1 MVHDRGSRA
10 SIATVRL
17 AAGTAVVEF
26 TRTGDR
32 WRHSISTADGRVW
45 QSVEGMADH
54 ACDPRWPAS
63 PVLTEVT
70 LTEAGGRPAVLG
82 LGLAGR
88 SHFSL
93 CVTIH
98 ADQPDTLLF
107 EAACRLSDMAGWLG
121 STYCCL
127 ENGTILMKPGG
138 SPPAPPATVL
148 WSYSAG
154 RGGPKVLRAPSDVS
168 PAAGG

>member
-1 MVHDRGSRA
+1 MAHETESRT
-10 SIATVRL
+10 SITTVRL
-17 AAGTAVVEF
+17 AAGTTIVEF
-26 TRTGDR
+26 TRVGDR
-32 WRHSISTADGRVW
+32 WRHGISTADGRVW
-45 QSVEGMADH
+45 QSVEGTADH
-54 ACDPRWPAS
+54 ASDPRWPAS

-70 LTEAGGRPAVLG
+70 LTEARGRSAILG

-107 EAACRLSDMAGWLG
+107 ESACRLSDMAGWLG
-121 STYCCL
+121 STYWVP
-127 ENGTILMKPGG
+127 ENGTIVMEPDG

-154 RGGPKVLRAPSDVS
+154 PGGPNLLRPPSAVS